1 MKNAGKKKWEK
12 DEEKLGE
19 EFFSPD
25 YEPEEE
31 GGEELGP
38 DQILSDSTKA
48 QLSNATN
55 PLITAMTNVSQLL
68 QATNRNLE
76 TINQTLLSK
85 HEETKKCLEG
95 TMEMLRKEIRGVT
108 DSNRSHRLQQE
119 SAQGVGQ
126 PEQLVT

>member
-1 MKNAGKKKWEK
+1 MQEKKWEK

-31 GGEELGP
+31 EGGEELGP
-38 DQILSDSTKA
+38 AEILSDSTKA

-85 HEETKKCLEG
+85 H
-95 TMEMLRKEIRGVT
+95 V
-108 DSNRSHRLQQE
+108 
-119 SAQGVGQ
+119 
-126 PEQLVT
+126 